1 MLTGSLEP
9 VHGTSLDP
17 PLSTVY
23 VTVPFSY
30 RMYSSRNR
38 FQPNQVLEKKGE
50 TNVYI
55 LQKQDLLG
63 VFGGMHASPS
73 LPLPISLK
81 RYQIMHLYRIST

>member
-17 PLSTVY
+17 PLSTVDFN
-23 VTVPFSY
+23 PI
-30 RMYSSRNR
+30 RCW
-38 FQPNQVLEKKGE
+38 KKGE

>member
-38 FQPNQVLEKKGE
+38 FQPNQVLEKRGNQCLYTAKTRSSRG
-50 TNVYI
+50 I
-55 LQKQDLLG
+55 WG
-63 VFGGMHASPS
+63 HACFTLPS
-73 LPLPISLK
+73 LAHQPETLSNNEFI
-81 RYQIMHLYRIST
+81 